1 MSVPLV
7 SVVDVFDPTAGSG
20 LLSAVK
26 TIHSLG
32 GYANSVATG
41 LAIQTPDKI
50 KKVSAYDKA
59 VVKDQ
64 LDAVLETY
72 TPQVLMLGL
81 LPDKSLIELV
91 SDYLDEAHNDDLFVV
106 IDPVMINHLGHQ
118 YLKPKEIDTIKKRLL
133 VHADI
138 LTPNIFE
145 AEQLTGITIENR
157 EHAEQAAEML
167 MTFGC
172 RSIYIKE
179 ESRKDDQVFDLFLDY
194 DNFYIVESPYFKTK
208 RIQGAGSTL
217 AAAIAVSIASGMPLT
232 NAVSGARGYL
242 AQAIENAP
250 LLREDEKFGPVEH
263 FN

>member
-1 MSVPLV
+1 MSVPIITIM
-7 SVVDVFDPTAGSG
+7 DVLDPTAGSG
-20 LLSAVK
+20 LLAAVK
-26 TIHSLG
+26 TVSSLG
-32 GYANSVATG
+32 GFADAVATG
-41 LAIQTPDKI
+41 IAVQTPDKVKHI
-50 KKVSAYDKA
+50 TAHDKQM
-59 VVKDQ
+59 VKDQ

-72 TPQVLMLGL
+72 TPQVLLLGL
-81 LPDKSLIELV
+81 LPDKSIIELV

-106 IDPVMINHLGHQ
+106 IDPVMINHSGHQ
-118 YLKPKEIDTIKKRLL
+118 YLKAKDIDAIKKRLL

-145 AEQLTGITIENR
+145 AEQLTGITIETR
-157 EHAEQAAEML
+157 DHAEQAAEML

-179 ESRKDDQVFDLFLDY
+179 ESRKDGQIFDLFLDY
-194 DNFYIVESPYFKTK
+194 DNFYIVETPHFKTK
-208 RIQGAGSTL
+208 RVQGAGTTL

-242 AQAIENAP
+242 AQAIQNAP
-250 LLREDEKFGPVEH
+250 LLRDEDKFGPVEH